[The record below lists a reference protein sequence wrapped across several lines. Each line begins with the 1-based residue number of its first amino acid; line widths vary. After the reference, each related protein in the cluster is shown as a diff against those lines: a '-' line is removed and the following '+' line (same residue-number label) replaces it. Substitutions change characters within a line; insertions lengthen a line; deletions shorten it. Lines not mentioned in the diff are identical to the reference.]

1 MQRRLNNH
9 RAFTLVELLVVLAI
23 IAILIAI
30 LLPVLSRARRAA
42 LVLASPVAYTSAQ
55 GTVQLTDPN
64 GVADVPIRGK
74 GNVETCPACH
84 TPPVWSPS
92 GQQIAFRSTLGIS
105 IVDPTPNLIRSFPEN
120 DRYFICWRDSDHL
133 LENDRIS
140 ICVAT
145 AGKNLLQE
153 RGPIANPSLLPVLLS
168 PTPAA

>member
-1 MQRRLNNH
+1 MQRRVNIH

-42 LVLASPVAYTSAQ
+42 LVLASPVAYSSAQ

-92 GQQIAFRSTLGIS
+92 GQQIAFRST
-105 IVDPTPNLIRSFPEN
+105 
-120 DRYFICWRDSDHL
+120 
-133 LENDRIS
+133 
-140 ICVAT
+140 A
-145 AGKNLLQE
+145 
-153 RGPIANPSLLPVLLS
+153 
-168 PTPAA
+168 